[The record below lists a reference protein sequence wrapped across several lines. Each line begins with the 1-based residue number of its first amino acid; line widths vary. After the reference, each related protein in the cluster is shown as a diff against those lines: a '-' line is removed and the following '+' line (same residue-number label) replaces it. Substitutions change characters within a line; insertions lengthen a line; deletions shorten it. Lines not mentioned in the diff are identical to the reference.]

1 MMKTARN
8 ALVLAGALFLC
19 LGLIF
24 MGVSFGVRHSLAG
37 FMEAGLSAQG
47 EFVSVGK
54 SNTRIRYEVDG
65 QTYEIRSSTYSSD
78 MEIGD
83 PVTVWYLKDNPG
95 RARMEHWAVWGV
107 FMIVGGV
114 FSALGAGFLIAMLP
128 KALIKRSLMMNGTE
142 VIAQVT
148 DIRQNPWVKINSQSP
163 YVVHAVCTHPYTGQE
178 MKVKSEYLMENPQPH
193 ITNNEVTVLVD
204 PMRDNRY
211 YMLVDELEADVPPKR

>member
-83 PVTVWYLKDNPG
+83 PVTVWYLKDYPG

-107 FMIVGGV
+107 FLIIGGV
-114 FSALGAGFLIAMLP
+114 FSLLGSGFLGTGLLGGM
-128 KALIKRSLMMNGTE
+128 KKRSLMMNGT
-142 VIAQVT
+142 QVAAKVT
-148 DIRQNPWVKINSQSP
+148 AISQNQYVRINSRNPW
-163 YVVHAVCTHPYTGQE
+163 VVHAVCTHPYTGQE
-178 MKVKSEYLMENPQPH
+178 MKVKSRMLMEDPRPLIQNG
-193 ITNNEVTVLVD
+193 EVQVLVD
-204 PMRDNRY
+204 PMREKRY
-211 YMLVDELEADVPPKR
+211 YVMIGE